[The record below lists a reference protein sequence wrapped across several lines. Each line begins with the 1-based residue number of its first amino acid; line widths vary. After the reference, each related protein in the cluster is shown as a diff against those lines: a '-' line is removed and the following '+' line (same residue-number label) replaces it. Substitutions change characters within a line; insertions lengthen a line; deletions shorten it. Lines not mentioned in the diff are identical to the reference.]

1 MSNKAENHKW
11 GNCGECGESMR
22 LKPKDR
28 KFCKPHCRY
37 RHRNKIRPRPNLEF
51 AIVCVAENL
60 LTIKE
65 AEALGAGTA
74 KEIRAKIR
82 RKELPSIKMFGRVLL
97 NKCDVKG
104 K

>member
-11 GNCGECGESMR
+11 GNCQECGESMK
-22 LKPKDR
+22 LKPADR
-28 KFCKPHCRY
+28 KFCKEQCRY
-37 RHRNKIRPRPNLEF
+37 RHRNKIRPRPNDEF
-51 AIVCVAENL
+51 ALARTPEILV
-60 LTIKE
+60 TIKE